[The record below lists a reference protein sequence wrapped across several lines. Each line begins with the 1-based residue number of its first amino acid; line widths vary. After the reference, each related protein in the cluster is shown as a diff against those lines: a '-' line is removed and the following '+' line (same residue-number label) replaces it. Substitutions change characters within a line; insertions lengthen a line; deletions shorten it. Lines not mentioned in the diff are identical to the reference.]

1 VVIMG
6 IFDKLMFWKKGKDD
20 LNDLGLG
27 EDFGLDKDLTG
38 LEGAGKQGLPGFG
51 DKEHMEGM
59 EKPLAAAPGAPKT
72 EEPESYGGYGAAGYG
87 GGYSAVPQ
95 QMPAASQ
102 GRDQIMIGK
111 ELELISAKLDSLK
124 VTLDSMNM
132 RIASLERIARGEYE
146 KTW

>member
-1 VVIMG
+1 MAIL
-6 IFDKLMFWKKGKDD
+6 DKLMFWKKGKDD
-20 LNDLGLG
+20 LNELGLG

-38 LEGAGKQGLPGFG
+38 LEGAGKREMPGFG

-59 EKPLAAAPGAPKT
+59 ERPLAAAPGAPKT
-72 EEPESYGGYGAAGYG
+72 EEPESYGSYNAGYSN
-87 GGYSAVPQ
+87 YNAPSAPQ
-95 QMPAASQ
+95 PMPTVSQ
-102 GRDQIMIGK
+102 SRDQIMIGK